1 MPALFTPMHR
11 RPTMPNTDARKG
23 TLYAISAYLMWG
35 FAPLYFKAIASVSP
49 DEILMHRVIWSF
61 FLVSGL
67 VWFGGRMGEVRAV
80 LREPKKLGILTL
92 TALLVGA
99 NWLIFIWAVAN
110 DHVLDASLGYF
121 INPLLS
127 VALGMLVLGERLGR
141 LQLLAVVIATLGVAV
156 QLIQFGSVP
165 WISLALAGSFGI
177 YGLLRKQIN
186 LQASTGLLVETAILL
201 PLALVYWA
209 WLDTPTSDFGS
220 NPLSLNLLLV
230 AAGIVTTLPL
240 LAFSAA
246 AIRIPLYLLGMLQYI
261 GPSIMFV
268 MALTL
273 FGETLSAPQLLT
285 FGFIWSAL
293 LLLSFDGIKKAR
305 QKRRARK
312 QAARD
317 LTQAQ

>member
-1 MPALFTPMHR
+1 MPETE
-11 RPTMPNTDARKG
+11 ARNG

-35 FAPLYFKAIASVSP
+35 FAPLYFKAIASVAP

-61 FLVSGL
+61 FLVIAL
-67 VWFGGRMGEVRAV
+67 VWFGGRMGEVRAL
-80 LREPKKLGILTL
+80 LRQPKKVALLAL
-92 TALLVGA
+92 TAVLVGA

-121 INPLLS
+121 INPLFS

-141 LQLLAVVIATLGVAV
+141 LQMLAVGIATLGVLV

-177 YGLLRKQIN
+177 YGLLRKQVN

-201 PLALVYWA
+201 PLALAYWA
-209 WLDTPTSDFGS
+209 WIDSPTANFAN
-220 NPLSLNLLLV
+220 NPLSLNLLLL
-230 AAGIVTTLPL
+230 AAGVVTTLPL

-273 FGETLSAPQLLT
+273 FGESLSGPQLLT

-293 LLLSFDGIKKAR
+293 VLLSFDGIKKAR
-305 QKRRARK
+305 RKRRALK
-312 QAARD
+312 HAV
-317 LTQAQ
+317 